1 MKYAKL
7 ECEDQRVGVEHCLA
21 EGELRVEQFGLSVA
35 SGVPSW
41 AEHVSEAASIA
52 ITKQGRLSSKN
63 KH

>member
-41 AEHVSEAASIA
+41 AEHVSEAARTTSQ
-52 ITKQGRLSSKN
+52 KKN
-63 KH
+63 DCLPVKIR